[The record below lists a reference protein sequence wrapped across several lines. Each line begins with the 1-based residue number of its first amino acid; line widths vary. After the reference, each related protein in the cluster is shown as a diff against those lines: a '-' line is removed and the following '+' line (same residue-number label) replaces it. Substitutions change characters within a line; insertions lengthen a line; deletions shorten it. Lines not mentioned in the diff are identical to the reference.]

1 MSARRSVSCA
11 RARLSEP
18 SDYGQ
23 PFGCLFLCSLAL
35 MQALR
40 ADRLA
45 CCLSRKATDTGSAT
59 CRHCIL
65 PLRRPHAGFGACAAS
80 LPRFLEL
87 YSRVKEP
94 ARPRA
99 DAADR
104 LRRFLASLGNALG
117 ERKCEP
123 LRPRAAFGACPPPKQ
138 GRELGGHNRNL
149 STRECRGFAP
159 LELFHDISISH
170 QRVLWG
176 INLSTALSA
185 ILCI

>member
-1 MSARRSVSCA
+1 MSARCSVSCA
-11 RARLSEP
+11 LLVFFEL

-23 PFGCLFLCSLAL
+23 PFGCLFL
-35 MQALR
+35 
-40 ADRLA
+40 
-45 CCLSRKATDTGSAT
+45 
-59 CRHCIL
+59 
-65 PLRRPHAGFGACAAS
+65 PRRPHAGFGACAAS
-80 LPRFLEL
+80 LPRSLEL
-87 YSRVKEP
+87 YSRKSKGP

-104 LRRFLASLGNALG
+104 SRRFPASLGNALG

-170 QRVLWG
+170 YCVLRG
-176 INLSTALSA
+176 INLSTAFSA